1 MTAFDWSGGQLLTLA
16 QGDTAQCQGGLNQQQ
31 LYGLFFYNT
40 AQNDTGADLSVV
52 WSQSQPP
59 VQVHVPG
66 TTGNQGLAS
75 VVFLSGNDT
84 NTVSVAMVQNQPGAK
99 VQAFIGSVKMPT
111 NTAGINNQAL
121 PADGQLH
128 AFTAFTRYYA
138 VPASHWYNAQI
149 QSDINQFISVQ
160 FSEQRAVVNIVNS
173 LVDPGSTIQGIASAK
188 GMYTTNTSAYQTTSF
203 ALQGN
208 GQQMVWINADSV
220 QNSKS
225 ARISLQSLSAIYE
238 AHAR

>member
-1 MTAFDWSGGQLLTLA
+1 MTAYDWNGGQLLTLVP
-16 QGDTAQCQGGLNQQQ
+16 GDTAQCQALNKQQ

-52 WSQSQPP
+52 WSNSQPP

-99 VQAFIGSVKMPT
+99 VECFIGSVKMPV
-111 NTAGINNQAL
+111 NTAGINNKPL
-121 PADGQLH
+121 PTDGQLC

-149 QSDINQFISVQ
+149 KSNINQFISVQ
-160 FSEQRAVVNIVNS
+160 FSEQSAVVQIVNS
-173 LVDPGSTIQGIASAK
+173 LVDPGATIQGIASAE
-188 GMYTTNTSAYQTTSF
+188 GMYTIKTSTYQTASF
-203 ALQGN
+203 SLQGN

-220 QNSKS
+220 QNSQS
-225 ARISLQSLSAIYE
+225 AQISLQSLGAVYQ
-238 AHAR
+238 AHAS